1 MTAWHRLLSEYW
13 CIYMFCGTYSFLQFR
28 FLLREQDISYGVK
41 DHNTEL
47 MWFVYGYPKPKM
59 TYYFDDML
67 IESGGRFDQSYTRNG
82 QATLFINKW
91 VLKDYFWVK

>member
-1 MTAWHRLLSEYW
+1 
-13 CIYMFCGTYSFLQFR
+13 MFCGTYSFLQFR

-59 TYYFDDML
+59 T
-67 IESGGRFDQSYTRNG
+67 
-82 QATLFINKW
+82 
-91 VLKDYFWVK
+91 